1 MKTIYCKAR
10 FGEGLL
16 GRGMGYGNRIFP
28 WARCLIFAKQHNLP
42 VISPVWM
49 RPALGQLVRG
59 GVDLS
64 SYLRQIILFR
74 LFRKRT
80 GDLSVLQGVVMTTG
94 FNSLPD
100 TDIDVDVDALE
111 SSGKR
116 TVILFEGY
124 EHYFQPLNGWNEYIY
139 AELKNIAR
147 EKYLNWV
154 DQYPIVPIVMN
165 IRCGND
171 FDTPDE
177 TKKRLKPGEKTP
189 IKWFVQCL
197 TLLRQHYGSDVN
209 AYIVSDGT
217 RQQLKEL
224 LSLPNVAFVRPA
236 SAISDLLVISKAKVL
251 FASGSSS
258 FSAWGSFLGQMPCI
272 SHPGQ
277 DMSEWKIEPQ
287 KEQYIGEFDPGLPN
301 VDVIREMCTA
311 LGNSA

>member
-1 MKTIYCKAR
+1 MKTIYCKAK

-74 LFRKRT
+74 LFRKRV
-80 GDLSVLQGVVMTTG
+80 GDLSVLQGAAMTRR

-100 TDIDVDVDALE
+100 TAINVEELKSA
-111 SSGKR
+111 GKR

-124 EHYFQPLNGWNEYIY
+124 ENYFQPLNGWNAYIY
-139 AELKNIAR
+139 KELKNITR
-147 EKYLNWV
+147 DKYLSWV
-154 DQYPIVPIVMN
+154 NQYPIVPIVMN

-171 FDTPDE
+171 FDIPDE
-177 TKKRLKPGEKTP
+177 SRKRLNPGEKTP
-189 IKWFVQCL
+189 IRWFLKCL
-197 TLLRQHYGSDVN
+197 TLLRQHYGSDSK

-224 LSLPNVAFVRPA
+224 LSLPNVEFVRPA

-258 FSAWGSFLGQMPCI
+258 FSAWGGFLGQMPCI

-277 DMSEWKIEPQ
+277 DMSEWKIVPQ
-287 KEQYIGEFDPGLPN
+287 NGQYIGEFDPDLPN
-301 VDVIREMCTA
+301 EDVLKEMCAA